1 MSNTFSAI
9 RNNEACQSP
18 SLFLMPEK
26 GYPTP
31 KVDLRA
37 GVFESDRVLL
47 VRETS
52 DGRWSLPGGWADEH
66 DSPKQGIEREVLEES
81 GYVVDAV
88 KLVAIKDR
96 HLHPYTPQRLE
107 RIYKLFFLCE
117 VRGGAP
123 QASIETS
130 EVGWFCVDD
139 LPELSVGRTLG
150 ESCLFAK
157 PRTGGGRCPAAGRTS
172 TTRRNKV
179 LNGRCWK
186 NPAMSLTRSNWSQS
200 KIDTCTRIRRNGW
213 NASTSCFSCVR
224 CEAALRKPRSRL
236 LRWVGFASTIYRS

>member
-1 MSNTFSAI
+1 MSDSDWLTWAKRLRAI
-9 RNNEACQSP
+9 AQTGREYSRDGYDLERYDELRNIAEAMLARLADAAP
-18 SLFLMPEK
+18 ARITELFLPEV

-37 GVFESDRVLL
+37 GVFDGDRVLL
-47 VRETS
+47 VCETS

-66 DSPKQGIEREVLEES
+66 DSPKQGTEREVLEES

-96 HLHPYTPQRLE
+96 YLHPYSPQRLE

-130 EVGWFCVDD
+130 EVGWFAVDD
-139 LPELSVGRTLG
+139 LPELSVGRTLAADI
-150 ESCLFAK
+150 ELLFNHQK
-157 PRTGGGRCPAAGRTS
+157 QR
-172 TTRRNKV
+172 
-179 LNGRCWK
+179 
-186 NPAMSLTRSNWSQS
+186 SLPVYC
-200 KIDTCTRIRRNGW
+200 D
-213 NASTSCFSCVR
+213 
-224 CEAALRKPRSRL
+224 
-236 LRWVGFASTIYRS
+236 